1 MRASKC
7 THPKAHAMKI
17 ARIYIRCS
25 TVEQDTTR
33 QRRLIADAK
42 AQGYYVA
49 GVYEEKAS
57 GATLERVELQRLLSD
72 LQPGDVIIAE
82 HIDRLTRL
90 PLRQACELMAA
101 IEKKGARIS
110 VPGVIDLAEI
120 TNAAGSDVARVVL
133 ETMQAMMVKIMM
145 AQANHDY
152 ETRRER
158 QAQGIAQT
166 KRDEPHKYKGKPANT
181 ALHARILELLG
192 EGKSIRKVAELLD
205 CNPSTVQ
212 RVKKAAGI

>member
-1 MRASKC
+1 
-7 THPKAHAMKI
+7 MKI

-49 GVYEEKAS
+49 GIYEEKAS

-90 PLRQACELMAA
+90 PMRQACALMDA
-101 IEKKGARIS
+101 IEAKGARIS
-110 VPGVIDLAEI
+110 VPGVIDLSEI
-120 TNAAGSDVARVVL
+120 TNAAGSEIARVVL

-145 AQANHDY
+145 AQANQDY

-166 KRDEPHKYKGKPANT
+166 RRDEPHKYKGKPANVL
-181 ALHARILELLG
+181 LHKKILELLAD
-192 EGKSIRKVAELLD
+192 GKSIRKVAEILG

-212 RVKKAAGI
+212 RVKKESQK